1 VQNERA
7 VMVRRLW
14 WAGAAALLVLVFT
27 PLAGGAKRPGP
38 GALDSTFGGDGK
50 VTTDFGASDLGY
62 GVAVQPDG
70 KVIVAGLT
78 SSSADTSFAIV
89 RYDTDGSFD
98 PTFGAEG
105 TVRTDF
111 TPSSSEGAY
120 SVALQADGK
129 IVVAGG
135 VAIPG
140 SGTDVDFALARYNPN
155 GILDP
160 SFDGDG
166 KVVTDFAA
174 ADDGAFSVAVQ
185 PDGKIV
191 VAGVSRPAGS
201 GPFDFAVARYNPD
214 GSPDSS
220 FDGDGKTTTP
230 IADGSNDSASDLA
243 IQTDGKIVVGGTYFQ
258 LGSGGAVLVRYAADG
273 SLDSSFD
280 GDGKAVLSSVTARID
295 GLALQSDGK
304 IVTTGQPASGS
315 GNFSVTRF
323 NSNGSLDTTFG
334 SGGTA
339 VAPFDLSASS
349 NAVAIQ
355 RDGKIVA
362 GGTGPEGHDF
372 AVARFQPGGS
382 LDTRF
387 GSGGIVQTVLAG
399 LAGSD
404 IGSDLAVAADGKIVL
419 AGSTSSSS
427 SAPVFD
433 FATARYLGIAYCVVP
448 KLKRATIRIARAR
461 LANNRCRLGKVRRAY
476 SRVRKGRVIAQSPR
490 PGKRLADGGKVKVVV
505 SRGRRR

>member
-1 VQNERA
+1 
-7 VMVRRLW
+7 M
-14 WAGAAALLVLVFT
+14 LVLVFT

-38 GALDSTFGGDGK
+38 GALDTTFGGDGK

-62 GVAVQPDG
+62 GVAVQPDN

-78 SSSADTSFAIV
+78 SSAADTSIAIV

-98 PTFGAEG
+98 STFGAEG

-111 TPSSSEGAY
+111 APSSSEGAY

-140 SGTDVDFALARYNPN
+140 SGTAADFALARYNPN
-155 GILDP
+155 GSLDT

-166 KVVTDFAA
+166 KVITDFAA
-174 ADDGAFSVAVQ
+174 AVDGAFSVAVQ

-191 VAGVSRPAGS
+191 AAGVSRPSGS
-201 GPFDFAVARYNPD
+201 EPFDFAVARYNPD

-220 FDGDGKTTTP
+220 FDGDGRTTTP

-258 LGSGGAVLVRYAADG
+258 LPGSGGGAVLVRYAADG

-280 GDGKAVLSSVTARID
+280 GDGKAVLSSVTARIE

-304 IVTTGQPASGS
+304 IVTTGQSGS

-323 NSNGSLDTTFG
+323 TSTGSLDATFG

-372 AVARFQPGGS
+372 AVARFQPGGGV
-382 LDTRF
+382 DTRF
-387 GSGGIVQTVLAG
+387 GSGGIVQTELAG
-399 LAGSD
+399 PAGSD
-404 IGSDLAVAADGKIVL
+404 IGSNLAIAADGKIVL
-419 AGSTSSSS
+419 AGSTSPSSS
-427 SAPVFD
+427 TPVFD

-461 LANNRCRLGKVRRAY
+461 LANNRCRLGKVRRAF
-476 SRVRKGRVIAQSPR
+476 SRKVRKGRVISQSPR
-490 PGKRLADGGKVKVVV
+490 PGRRLVDGAKVKVVV
-505 SRGRRR
+505 SRGHKR